1 MRDEGTDSCKAG
13 DGQGVEN
20 RVEAVGT
27 LGQLP
32 GVLSEPRDSSDV
44 DLVRQAKRGSHS
56 AFEAL
61 VRRYSERAF
70 RVAYRV
76 VRDPDVA
83 EEVLQEALIKAYRG
97 LPRFEFRSS
106 FYTWLYRIVVNLA
119 LDRRRQEK
127 RAPSV
132 EWEDGLA
139 VGLDPRGVTPTQVDP
154 ELSVLRLEVRELVSK
169 GVQELPDG
177 QREVLLLREVE
188 DLSYEEIA
196 NTMGISKGT
205 VMSRLH
211 YARKKLAA
219 FLEAHNVVPEDV
231 VS

>member
-1 MRDEGTDSCKAG
+1 
-13 DGQGVEN
+13 VER

-32 GVLSEPRDSSDV
+32 GVLAEPAESSDV
-44 DLVRQAKRGSHS
+44 DLVRQAKRGSHP

-76 VRDPDVA
+76 VRNPDVA

-119 LDRRRQEK
+119 LDRRRQGK

-132 EWEDGLA
+132 EWDDALA
-139 VGLDPRGVTPTQVDP
+139 VEVDPRGVAPTQVDP
-154 ELSVLRLEVRELVSK
+154 ELSARRLEVRELVSK

-211 YARKKLAA
+211 YARKKLVA
-219 FLEAHNVVPEDV
+219 FLEAHDVAPEDV

>member
-1 MRDEGTDSCKAG
+1 M
-13 DGQGVEN
+13 
-20 RVEAVGT
+20 EAVGM
-27 LGQLP
+27 LGTLP
-32 GVLSEPRDSSDV
+32 GVLAEPEERSDRD
-44 DLVRQAKRGSHS
+44 LIQAAKKGSHP

-61 VRRYSERAF
+61 VRRYSERAY

-76 VRDPDVA
+76 VRDSDA
-83 EEVLQEALIKAYRG
+83 ADEVLQEALIKAYRG
-97 LPRFEFRSS
+97 LPRFQFRSS

-119 LDRRRQEK
+119 LDRRRQAK

-132 EWEDGLA
+132 EWDDARA
-139 VGLDPRGVTPTQVDP
+139 VELDPRAAVPVPLDP
-154 ELSVLRLEVRELVSK
+154 ELSARRREVRELVSR
-169 GVQELPDG
+169 GVQSLPDG

-196 NTMGISKGT
+196 KTMGISKGT

-211 YARKKLAA
+211 YARKKMIA
-219 FLEAHNVVPEDV
+219 FLEAHDVEPEDV